1 VAFDD
6 VPPISALPF
15 FYAGRLIDAWESWAR
30 HTADSRRTV
39 SEVHPHSTVC
49 RRHIRSQR
57 LQYRERDRAAPGQR
71 QSHFGA
77 TYTFKAATSVI
88 EPRITPTREIVLSRS
103 TFDQATDEAK
113 ISRRSGGIHFRQVDL
128 ESREIGHNIGRL
140 AWRRANAL
148 VRGREVAR

>member
-1 VAFDD
+1 MPGGSSTRGSPGRGTQRIRGEQFQKYIPTPPFAEDTSGHSAFSTA
-6 VPPISALPF
+6 SATVL
-15 FYAGRLIDAWESWAR
+15 RLASG
-30 HTADSRRTV
+30 S
-39 SEVHPHSTVC
+39 P
-49 RRHIRSQR
+49 
-57 LQYRERDRAAPGQR
+57 Y
-71 QSHFGA
+71 FGA